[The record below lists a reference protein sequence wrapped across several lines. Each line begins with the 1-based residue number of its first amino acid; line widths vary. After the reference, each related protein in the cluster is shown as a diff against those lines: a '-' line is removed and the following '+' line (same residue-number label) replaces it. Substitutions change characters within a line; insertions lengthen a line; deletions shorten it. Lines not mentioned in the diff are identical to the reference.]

1 MARNQAFD
9 GRFVYGVTTTAIYC
23 RPSCPS
29 RKPRRGNMVAFNL
42 PELARQAG
50 FRPCK
55 RCRPDDAVTTDP
67 KLELVRAMCH
77 FIEAN
82 LDTTTL
88 KRLSQKFNKSPAHLQ
103 RIFSEV
109 VGISPQMYLEACRIA
124 QFKTDVQQGEP
135 IAMATYAAG
144 YSSPS
149 QLYSRAS
156 SELGMTPKRYGQKG
170 LGMVINYSVT
180 DSPLGKL
187 LIGATEKGLCAVQL
201 GDSEE
206 ELIQNLKEE
215 FANATLQQND
225 AALKPYVTAILT
237 HLAGDLPHLA
247 LPLDIRATAFQRQVW
262 HELQKIPYGETRSY
276 AQIAAAI
283 GQPSAVR
290 AVAGACAK
298 NSVGIVIPCHRVVRG
313 DGTLSGYRW
322 GVARKAKLLEL
333 ERVHNQ

>member
-1 MARNQAFD
+1 
-9 GRFVYGVTTTAIYC
+9 
-23 RPSCPS
+23 
-29 RKPRRGNMVAFNL
+29 MVAFNL
-42 PELARQAG
+42 HELARQAG

-55 RCRPDDAVTTDP
+55 RCQPNDVVITDP
-67 KLELVRAMCH
+67 KLELIRAMCH

-82 LDTTTL
+82 LDTVTL
-88 KRLSQKFNKSPAHLQ
+88 KRLSQQFDKSPAHLQ
-103 RIFSEV
+103 KIFSEV
-109 VGISPQMYLEACRIA
+109 VGISPQAYLEACRIA
-124 QFKTDVQQGEP
+124 RFKTDVQQGEA
-135 IAMATYAAG
+135 IAIATYAAG
-144 YSSPS
+144 YSSSS

-170 LGMVINYSVT
+170 LGMMINYSVT
-180 DSPLGKL
+180 DSPLGQL
-187 LIGATEKGLCAVQL
+187 LIGATDKGLCAVRL
-201 GDSEE
+201 GDTEE
-206 ELIQNLKEE
+206 ELIQSLKEE
-215 FANATLQQND
+215 FANATLQQGD
-225 AALKPYVTAILT
+225 AALRPYVSTVLA
-237 HLAGDLPHLA
+237 HLAGDLPHFE

-262 HELQKIPYGETRSY
+262 QELQKIPYGETRSY

-333 ERVHNQ
+333 ERVHKR